1 MTQSESEPADE
12 RAEKVVED
20 SVKDSDKISAAEAVE
35 QPLEECSVET
45 AGEPLVA
52 EEKEPEDEAASESV
66 VEAPEVATEVVERAK
81 NIVSETIEKALQQI
95 PLNASQKTVVDAE
108 VAEVIE
114 DVVGSAAEGKGE
126 SSEGSTTESPE
137 EIGEPAAKEVREL
150 EEKEEMKEPLT
161 EVIEANQATART
173 EAVPSPTRRTPPL
186 RLLSTVQEMSV
197 DVLVPT
203 ADDVHPDNVTPNS
216 PILEEQKE
224 GEKSENQENN
234 QNEDRKPSTPIE
246 QLSDQPDTLPT
257 PAPHSG
263 DKVSSDPNAE
273 QDPLAEPE
281 SPGAAASKDAA
292 TTTTIP
298 TGEFPEAAA
307 AVSPRQ
313 VSEPKQRSLEQTAA
327 ALVAAVVSAAE
338 AALASVDAGGDA
350 DQSAQTPN
358 EHNEPN
364 HPDGKPNE
372 LAEINASAAEKTED
386 VEEVVMPDASQVS
399 PEPSDSPDDI
409 PDVQIHDKDSQPEIN
424 HVSENSAELAVN
436 AEPASNHEAQHS
448 ENQTEPV
455 LARQVNEALES
466 QIMPT
471 KVSPVNAQDDNHT
484 GKDTIPVHSD
494 KPTTPKPSRKISWQE
509 RVVVADT
516 FDNAEADEA
525 DEEAEE
531 LFTPMSPVHEYTPSP
546 PLYRRNTFDEL
557 VAVTDVPNS
566 ESKREVK
573 IQQKRK
579 LSRKE
584 SRLRHS
590 RSRSSSGDLE
600 SPVPKDS
607 CIERNEHPLNFA
619 LDKDVSDEEK
629 HSAAAVD
636 VAAVQVVAAERLPDE
651 KVLDQS
657 DHSNEKTEAAV
668 KHEKNRKISFIE
680 KIDVIEVP
688 VVKPED
694 SKTEEKFDPHPKL
707 VIQDSIDEPADWIH
721 APLSESKKE
730 LEVLEKVCEDN
741 EEQTESQLPLQSDTN
756 ITPMNDKD
764 VQSAADKTPAEPFE
778 QPNGNRQPSVETP
791 ANEEQSEDKATLSHV
806 IDRSRL
812 LQKNIILSMSTSSSD
827 SDEEAA
833 HMSDGQ
839 RKKSQKTS
847 DESSSS
853 SDDGKSSA
861 SKAAVKSDDKNEPKL
876 DTNDGAVKEHK
887 EEGIPKRVGHDE
899 SSSPSEGD
907 DANEA
912 LQKEKTVPS
921 STASGQGHP
930 CVPLEDTSA
939 KKKTKSNSE
948 GSESSTSSS
957 DKNEATKNAS
967 QNKKKKKKKRRK
979 RSSGSSS
986 SSDDSSVTKQSRK
999 KDKAKPK
1006 LTSSGSS
1013 SSSSDDSK
1021 AKAEKLQQKKK
1032 ETSSSSSDT
1041 DKHESSA
1048 EKGASKKDD
1057 VSERSKTSSG
1067 SEKRASKSRSV
1078 SSSSSGSSLDH
1089 NGSQKE
1095 ASKEDKPASKPESRK
1110 SSTSS
1115 SDNNK
1120 KGEAL
1125 QEEKDRPNTSDS
1137 STSSSS
1143 SDDSSTEKKLPKK
1156 DSRKTTSRS
1165 SRSSNSSSDDKD
1177 AAVEAAT
1184 KKEEA
1189 KSSSKSSSSSSSDE
1203 GKCDKKRSMKD
1214 KAMPKRATSRSSSS
1228 CSDDREGKGNTTQQ
1242 RNATVKPKCSES
1254 ADTSS
1259 NADSDREGF
1268 SKEEKAKLKK
1278 QSSKSSSSSSDDNAA
1293 TTEVKRKNKSK
1304 SSSTTSTSSSSSTDD
1319 DKAQN
1324 KALKK
1329 KKNTSRSA
1337 SSSSSSDGSK
1347 RNKSTSQKKK
1357 AQSGQATS
1365 SSSSSSSDDSSVEQK
1380 DAKKD
1385 KSNMKSASPKGS
1397 SSTSDEETRKRH
1409 TSPKP
1414 ANSKDSSS
1422 SAEDNVT
1429 CGNYA
1434 NEKEKSKKRELSPA
1448 RTSSHSETKSA
1459 CQGSNAEK
1467 ESMLEEQVK
1476 LRSSSSISS
1485 STSEDEGKPLDR
1497 SRENAAMTEKQDDM
1511 PHTDDISDDR
1521 NQIKLEVCVNE
1532 QPSSSV
1538 ADDIESQ
1545 VKLPSLELATTS
1557 DVSENKAAE
1566 NDTEVKDKYVP
1577 SSAETLEVKVNILA
1591 ETGDSAQETA
1601 PETEAIKNIEV
1612 SVDISLGQQ
1621 LVRSRSDVEDD
1632 AETQERP
1639 MTVTVLP
1646 SCAHIRPDEPKSKGR
1661 SDSESSS
1668 ISEEIGV
1675 QEETQKTGTCTE
1687 TPVIRDT
1694 TPGDSLGENKTG
1706 DEVEVPID
1714 VDQELDF
1721 DVVGLVSNVVNESR
1735 SPVHLT
1741 TQGEIQD
1748 SPVIVEKIVTDVTQ
1762 ENAPLGKDDALE
1774 RRSSTSSESSSSGS
1788 DGEKGGKM
1796 NVDAPISDLVP
1807 TSKEDV
1813 IVRCDEQKTE
1823 NQPAAPMPKSEVLE
1837 DSAEEQQV
1845 DAGKNDMQDSPLPST
1860 NETSSPKSEEETQ
1873 QSKET
1878 SEPNQSFS
1886 DNEYQTKETN
1896 LPTFAVDD
1904 QTGKQWRKKSRTSD
1918 TSSSSS
1924 PSDDSED
1931 SIKAKTS
1938 EAAHE
1943 KIVRASSSSS
1953 SSETS
1958 AEQDEKLSPEKTPN
1972 VIEDLCD
1979 AIIPEK
1985 PSSASHEDKNVV
1997 KKEGS
2002 NEKKNDVKTEDPTV
2016 SNTSSSSHS
2025 SESSVDDHR
2034 RDSAE
2039 HNEKQDMVKQEDE
2052 PSTVSL
2058 DIEVDIMKEVDKPA
2072 GESGKSPEPETSV
2085 VLETHMASQFAVAE
2099 EFPSS
2104 DSEDQEAHEVII
2116 GIDKVE
2122 PTQAVERQSPPATE
2136 VVNAEM
2142 EAENGIDDGT
2152 FGKKERTTVEVA
2164 SSCDEGERN
2173 SVPESQDDSLAI
2185 LVTKIVPNE
2194 NESQEEILTEVTKSE
2209 LDQTPQHIPTPLDD
2223 ISQLPVS
2230 VPKEEISL
2238 FQSPECLSETPKTIA
2253 ESFDNKT
2260 ETQESLKPAAPSSL
2274 PASTKPSRKYSDQYS
2289 NFETPR
2295 DSRYRLQD
2303 MQERS
2308 KSSVGQQ
2315 RTRIRPQVEVTSAV
2329 LPCLVEVRTAL
2340 PPSGIPSEVLE
2351 NMENVTDVMKEEKPP
2366 KVAELIVPETLT
2378 NVNQGNK
2385 EMESLPVGDNVVE
2398 VSLEQH
2404 LSAMDEKHSP
2414 AAVSS
2419 SSSSSSDSEENKAK
2433 TDKSQDCEKEK
2444 KTPKKETER
2453 KSRAS
2458 SSSTSSSSDSDENR
2472 KRRKTSRKSSSS
2484 SSDSSARKHKI
2495 DKRKDSASK
2504 QPVAVKKEKQK
2515 RSSSSSSS
2523 DSHEKRQ
2530 HRKSDTLATAEV
2542 GDKVAISTSSDS
2554 SSDEGATKSHRRNSV
2569 EKEGRK
2575 PSSSDKEETAP
2586 DLKDKRKPTK
2596 TSSSSG
2602 TSSSSSSSS
2611 SDENAK
2617 PEKEA
2622 SKSSS
2627 STSSSSSSSEDDV
2640 KNSHTHD
2647 RRKKKSHGSSSDDT
2661 EVKKSTEKKEKVNR
2675 SGSSVSSSSDKEGS
2689 QAKTSGS
2696 EKGHPS
2702 RPHKTSESSKSSD
2715 SSSSDSR
2722 SSDSEN
2728 EAKKRKDVSSVPDV
2742 KEATDEPHPK
2752 LPLAPPP
2759 TSRLPLQTSRDEEIL
2774 EIVEKVLEDSEIG
2787 SLDRNAPS
2795 SAIHESIDGKNDAD
2809 QMKDDALPTSDQNG
2823 LEDWVIVPE
2832 TVDETQ
2838 AAPHIVN
2845 EKTRDPELTQHESSN
2860 LHGPTP
2866 ETISKE
2872 EPVEG
2877 ERGQPV
2883 SEWVNMWDSAISA
2896 GLYPTPTADVSKDSK
2911 SCIQSRNNP
2920 KLRATPSRVTRRLP
2934 RSQKT
2939 LPQDR
2944 PLLRHLK

>member
-1 MTQSESEPADE
+1 
-12 RAEKVVED
+12 
-20 SVKDSDKISAAEAVE
+20 
-35 QPLEECSVET
+35 
-45 AGEPLVA
+45 
-52 EEKEPEDEAASESV
+52 
-66 VEAPEVATEVVERAK
+66 
-81 NIVSETIEKALQQI
+81 
-95 PLNASQKTVVDAE
+95 
-108 VAEVIE
+108 
-114 DVVGSAAEGKGE
+114 
-126 SSEGSTTESPE
+126 
-137 EIGEPAAKEVREL
+137 
-150 EEKEEMKEPLT
+150 
-161 EVIEANQATART
+161 
-173 EAVPSPTRRTPPL
+173 
-186 RLLSTVQEMSV
+186 
-197 DVLVPT
+197 
-203 ADDVHPDNVTPNS
+203 
-216 PILEEQKE
+216 
-224 GEKSENQENN
+224 
-234 QNEDRKPSTPIE
+234 
-246 QLSDQPDTLPT
+246 
-257 PAPHSG
+257 
-263 DKVSSDPNAE
+263 
-273 QDPLAEPE
+273 
-281 SPGAAASKDAA
+281 
-292 TTTTIP
+292 
-298 TGEFPEAAA
+298 
-307 AVSPRQ
+307 
-313 VSEPKQRSLEQTAA
+313 
-327 ALVAAVVSAAE
+327 
-338 AALASVDAGGDA
+338 
-350 DQSAQTPN
+350 
-358 EHNEPN
+358 
-364 HPDGKPNE
+364 
-372 LAEINASAAEKTED
+372 
-386 VEEVVMPDASQVS
+386 
-399 PEPSDSPDDI
+399 
-409 PDVQIHDKDSQPEIN
+409 
-424 HVSENSAELAVN
+424 
-436 AEPASNHEAQHS
+436 
-448 ENQTEPV
+448 
-455 LARQVNEALES
+455 
-466 QIMPT
+466 
-471 KVSPVNAQDDNHT
+471 
-484 GKDTIPVHSD
+484 
-494 KPTTPKPSRKISWQE
+494 
-509 RVVVADT
+509 
-516 FDNAEADEA
+516 
-525 DEEAEE
+525 
-531 LFTPMSPVHEYTPSP
+531 
-546 PLYRRNTFDEL
+546 
-557 VAVTDVPNS
+557 
-566 ESKREVK
+566 
-573 IQQKRK
+573 
-579 LSRKE
+579 
-584 SRLRHS
+584 
-590 RSRSSSGDLE
+590 
-600 SPVPKDS
+600 
-607 CIERNEHPLNFA
+607 
-619 LDKDVSDEEK
+619 
-629 HSAAAVD
+629 
-636 VAAVQVVAAERLPDE
+636 
-651 KVLDQS
+651 
-657 DHSNEKTEAAV
+657 
-668 KHEKNRKISFIE
+668 
-680 KIDVIEVP
+680 
-688 VVKPED
+688 
-694 SKTEEKFDPHPKL
+694 
-707 VIQDSIDEPADWIH
+707 
-721 APLSESKKE
+721 
-730 LEVLEKVCEDN
+730 
-741 EEQTESQLPLQSDTN
+741 
-756 ITPMNDKD
+756 
-764 VQSAADKTPAEPFE
+764 
-778 QPNGNRQPSVETP
+778 
-791 ANEEQSEDKATLSHV
+791 
-806 IDRSRL
+806 
-812 LQKNIILSMSTSSSD
+812 
-827 SDEEAA
+827 
-833 HMSDGQ
+833 
-839 RKKSQKTS
+839 
-847 DESSSS
+847 
-853 SDDGKSSA
+853 
-861 SKAAVKSDDKNEPKL
+861 
-876 DTNDGAVKEHK
+876 
-887 EEGIPKRVGHDE
+887 
-899 SSSPSEGD
+899 
-907 DANEA
+907 
-912 LQKEKTVPS
+912 
-921 STASGQGHP
+921 
-930 CVPLEDTSA
+930 
-939 KKKTKSNSE
+939 
-948 GSESSTSSS
+948 
-957 DKNEATKNAS
+957 
-967 QNKKKKKKKRRK
+967 
-979 RSSGSSS
+979 
-986 SSDDSSVTKQSRK
+986 
-999 KDKAKPK
+999 
-1006 LTSSGSS
+1006 
-1013 SSSSDDSK
+1013 
-1021 AKAEKLQQKKK
+1021 
-1032 ETSSSSSDT
+1032 
-1041 DKHESSA
+1041 
-1048 EKGASKKDD
+1048 
-1057 VSERSKTSSG
+1057 
-1067 SEKRASKSRSV
+1067 
-1078 SSSSSGSSLDH
+1078 
-1089 NGSQKE
+1089 
-1095 ASKEDKPASKPESRK
+1095 
-1110 SSTSS
+1110 
-1115 SDNNK
+1115 
-1120 KGEAL
+1120 
-1125 QEEKDRPNTSDS
+1125 
-1137 STSSSS
+1137 
-1143 SDDSSTEKKLPKK
+1143 
-1156 DSRKTTSRS
+1156 
-1165 SRSSNSSSDDKD
+1165 
-1177 AAVEAAT
+1177 
-1184 KKEEA
+1184 
-1189 KSSSKSSSSSSSDE
+1189 
-1203 GKCDKKRSMKD
+1203 
-1214 KAMPKRATSRSSSS
+1214 
-1228 CSDDREGKGNTTQQ
+1228 
-1242 RNATVKPKCSES
+1242 
-1254 ADTSS
+1254 
-1259 NADSDREGF
+1259 
-1268 SKEEKAKLKK
+1268 
-1278 QSSKSSSSSSDDNAA
+1278 
-1293 TTEVKRKNKSK
+1293 
-1304 SSSTTSTSSSSSTDD
+1304 
-1319 DKAQN
+1319 
-1324 KALKK
+1324 
-1329 KKNTSRSA
+1329 
-1337 SSSSSSDGSK
+1337 
-1347 RNKSTSQKKK
+1347 
-1357 AQSGQATS
+1357 
-1365 SSSSSSSDDSSVEQK
+1365 
-1380 DAKKD
+1380 
-1385 KSNMKSASPKGS
+1385 MKSASPKGS

-2896 GLYPTPTADVSKDSK
+2896 GLYPTPTADVSKRLQELHSEPQQPEAASNAKQSDPETATKPEDAPSGSSSVEAPQVIAKEEAGIVRAEPARLIEDEPCVDTNVSEQPPVSGVEGAFEAILVNVVPELPIDDNQSKVEKNSEDLDKPSEKTIRDKTEDETYQASLCYIDPELPSPVEKDGDADNTCPDLMRPEDTLSESLPAFVREPVPAVWRRASVDRQVGKFNITCIIRPNEAHLHGSETRVTPPRQTDRKWLNLENYTIMPPPQSPESVRKNTAESDLGSKTTVYLTPRSPPNARQELVALRCVRNSEDDSSLTYLPELRDLTPDIGDGEK
-2911 SCIQSRNNP
+2911 SFHWNGRSKEVDKSTVPHLHSQPPLADVKKKRLAYENGSSAAHKELRKVTPPHNANLEERKQKLLGSTTDIVSKVKQPVAEPGKVGR
-2920 KLRATPSRVTRRLP
+2920 LRAMFEQMDAAAARAPGRDETLRDSRRFKSMMNVTAPSTTGRSSRLEEPTLKERSRSTAALHRAPSGGLGAELSVAPESVKERSRSTVNLNHREGDEKPSWDAVDSGSIKHRSRSTVGLNGTSSASPRAGLSAAPDSVKERSRSAATLHQPEKADKGEDAVDSAPAKERSPSVSRQPEGSLSPQGPTGHDSPPASSEFVTLEERDLSSRALDELEDGDHQAKLDAIRRYFEGLQDGDITAGDDMDMLDDALVPDRGYNRSLPRLDASASDRRPPLTDLFTEPERGTRSLNRSASSPLVSAEGAGGAATLLDQVRQLRRRRASGGALSQTSLATSIASTAELARHRDDGIVVFGPGMCQGKVNAVNRFQILVPHADQAPMGVRLYSQRTDSVTRVELRDLGCDYHQVAYRVNQPGWYRLYV
-2934 RSQKT
+2934 R
-2939 LPQDR
+2939 LGGGA
-2944 PLLRHLK
+2944 RHVDLMTKVSH